1 MFCNRINR
9 AACHLIRDFYVENN
23 LHKYISIMNDAE
35 YLKAIGM
42 TKADA
47 RKEIAFLWK
56 KQLQLSQ
63 FDEIQNG
70 KRVKKVKPIFFG
82 FLSS

>member
-1 MFCNRINR
+1 MV
-9 AACHLIRDFYVENN
+9 RDFYVENH
-23 LHKYISIMNDAE
+23 LHKYISIMNDGE

-47 RKEIAFLWK
+47 RKEITFLWK

-70 KRVKKVKPIFFG
+70 KRGEKSQTNFKI
-82 FLSS
+82 LL